1 MKCHEGS
8 AKDRGEHMV
17 DRPLLLLTNDD
28 GLEAIGMR
36 LLVQS
41 LHAIDAFDIVVVA
54 PRRNQSATGMR
65 LNLMTPL
72 PLRRRNDLI
81 DTWNLKHPDRINLF
95 DLDGTPCDCMI
106 VALDGGLDFLIEGG
120 RPTMVVSGVNL
131 GPNMS
136 QDCLHSGTMGAA
148 RESSMYG
155 VPSIASSLTVF
166 EDTDM
171 QVAVDATVQ
180 AILQIL
186 PTLPLQAR
194 NLGRNEHNPQPW
206 HWGGTSVI
214 ENDML
219 KEAFYDGDLY
229 LNLNIPPDWNGQW
242 KTTRFGIR
250 WYRNAV
256 AFDGNENESNA
267 TFTIGASKI
276 EKTDVERG
284 DCDAVELSF
293 ASISSL
299 GTWPQNH
306 PLSLSEH
313 TLTYAYEVH
322 HEFPDWI
329 MSMD

>member
-1 MKCHEGS
+1 
-8 AKDRGEHMV
+8 MV
-17 DRPLLLLTNDD
+17 ERPLLLLTNDD
-28 GLEAIGMR
+28 GLEAIGMK

-54 PRRNQSATGMR
+54 PRQNQSATGMR

-72 PLRRRNDLI
+72 PIRRRNDLI
-81 DTWNLKHPDRINLF
+81 ETWNLEYPERIHLF

-106 VALDGGLDFLIEGG
+106 IALDGGLDFLIEGA

-166 EDTDM
+166 EDADM

-180 AILQIL
+180 AILQIV
-186 PTLPLQAR
+186 PNLPLQAT
-194 NLGRNEHNPQPW
+194 NLGRDEHHPQSW
-206 HWGGTSVI
+206 HWGGTS
-214 ENDML
+214 DTDDAML
-219 KEAFYDGDLY
+219 KEAFTEGDLY
-229 LNLNIPPDWNGQW
+229 LNLNIPPNWNGHW

-256 AFDGNENESNA
+256 AFDGNENETNA

-276 EKTDVERG
+276 EKTAVERG
-284 DCDAVELSF
+284 DCDAVELRY

-306 PLSLSEH
+306 PLSLSEQ
-313 TLTYAYEVH
+313 TLTYAYDAH
-322 HEFPDWI
+322 HEFPGWI
-329 MSMD
+329 MYQD